1 MHYLAEE
8 EREGRE
14 REWERRRRGGWGGG
28 GGGVCTVVRG
38 GGGVGFE
45 GVGMTYK
52 GSGIVRYY

>member
-1 MHYLAEE
+1 MGKEE
-8 EREGRE
+8 K
-14 REWERRRRGGWGGG
+14 GWVGWG